1 MSNTLYTITGEL
13 HEVIQ
18 AKAEK
23 YGVEITHLATQ
34 SYYLIL
40 ENGHTPSWNYAT
52 DYKSDFKERYGHLK
66 GCFKLEDQ
74 NIRAILLAF
83 KDVLGENP
91 LYTQEKNKWLKEQKQ
106 YRGKIAYNSVCI
118 TFRELDYLLEGYG
131 EPFYRLKKSQA
142 ETLCSKWLDG
152 LEPMFNREL
161 ETVLSELLEVLKAL

>member
-1 MSNTLYTITGEL
+1 MSNTLYEL
-13 HEVIQ
+13 HEQLHPLIQ

-23 YGVEITHLATQ
+23 FGLKIKLYDIEDIYPNGEIHHWAEGTLDDDITFLSEIDSVPAIQ
-34 SYYLIL
+34 A
-40 ENGHTPSWNYAT
+40 P
-52 DYKSDFKERYGHLK
+52 
-66 GCFKLEDQ
+66 Q
-74 NIRAILLAF
+74 IRQILLAF
-83 KDVLGENP
+83 REVLGENP